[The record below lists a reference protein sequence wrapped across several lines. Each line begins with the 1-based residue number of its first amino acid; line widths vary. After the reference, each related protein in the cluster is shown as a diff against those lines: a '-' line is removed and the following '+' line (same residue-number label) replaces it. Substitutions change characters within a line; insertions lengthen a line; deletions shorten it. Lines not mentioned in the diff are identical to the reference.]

1 MNIPGV
7 ISVLTGSLPGKKLVV
22 MVGTHGNEV
31 CGSLMLEER
40 LSEIKIQRG
49 QVTFIQGNPEAVK
62 KNVRF
67 VEQNLN
73 RMFRPVD
80 TYTEEE
86 QSSYEF
92 KRAQELK
99 PLLKECDALLDIH
112 SSGTED
118 TVPFVICEPN
128 SFEIVKEFPFEIISY
143 GFDGIEPGGTDNY
156 VNEHGGNGICVE
168 CGYHYDPEA
177 KNRAWESLRD
187 FLVLNEVIEGE
198 LNTHLKQRVIDA
210 NYIYKTKINFRLAK
224 YFADFEEVKKG
235 DWIGTD
241 GNEKIYAPKD
251 GVIIFA
257 RGREDSGEEAFI
269 VGEFATLHT

>member
-1 MNIPGV
+1 MNIPGT
-7 ISVLTGSLPGKKLVV
+7 ISVLTGSSAGRNLVV

-31 CGSLMLEER
+31 CGPLMLEER
-40 LSEIKIQRG
+40 LSEITIQRG
-49 QVTFIQGNPEAVK
+49 QVTFIQGNPKAIEENK
-62 KNVRF
+62 RF
-67 VEQNLN
+67 IDQNLN
-73 RMFRPVD
+73 RMFRPIE

-86 QSSYEF
+86 RESYEF

-118 TVPFVICEPN
+118 TIPFIICEPN
-128 SFEIVKEFPFEIISY
+128 SFEIVKEFPFEVVSY

-156 VNEHGGNGICVE
+156 VNEHGGNGICIE

-177 KNRAWESLRD
+177 KDRAWESLKD
-187 FLVLNEVIEGE
+187 FLILNNATDGE
-198 LNTHLKQRVIDA
+198 LNVPKKQKVIDA
-210 NYIYKTKINFRLAK
+210 NYLYKTKVNFRLAK
-224 YFADFEEVKKG
+224 YFADFEEVAKG
-235 DWIGTD
+235 DLIGTD
-241 GNEKIYAPKD
+241 GNEKVYAPKD

-269 VGEFATLHT
+269 VGEFATLQP

>member
-1 MNIPGV
+1 MNIPGT

-22 MVGTHGNEV
+22 MVGTHGNET
-31 CGSLMLEER
+31 CGPLMLQEK
-40 LSEIKIQRG
+40 LSEIQIQRG
-49 QVTFIQGNPEAVK
+49 EVVFIEGNPKAIQENK
-62 KNVRF
+62 RF
-67 VEQNLN
+67 IDQNLN

-80 TYTEEE
+80 TYTEKERE
-86 QSSYEF
+86 SYEF

-99 PLLKECDALLDIH
+99 PLLAECDALLDIH

-118 TVPFVICEPN
+118 TIPFVICEPN
-128 SFEIVKEFPFEIISY
+128 SFEIVKEFPFEIVSY

-156 VNEHGGNGICVE
+156 VNEHGGDGICVE

-177 KNRAWESLRD
+177 KSRAWESLRD
-187 FLVLNEVIEGE
+187 FLILNGAIDGNLNEPRDQKI
-198 LNTHLKQRVIDA
+198 IDA
-210 NYIYKTKINFRLAK
+210 NYIYKTRVNFRLAK
-224 YFADFEEVKKG
+224 YFADFEEITKG
-235 DWIGTD
+235 DWVGTD

-269 VGEFATLHT
+269 VGEFATLQS